1 LNVGWE
7 AWAAF
12 CVFIL
17 VMLGIDLLVFNRKTH
32 AVSIKE
38 AATWSTVWIAL
49 GLGFAALI
57 LVWGG
62 TKPAGEYLAGYV
74 IEKSLSMDNVF
85 MFALILSYFAVP
97 AEYQHRAL
105 FLGIFGA
112 LVMRAAF
119 IAGGAALL
127 HQFHFVEYLFG
138 AFLVVT
144 GVKLARQRQE
154 EGNFDSNA
162 ALRLLR
168 RTVPMT
174 DGYRGP
180 RVFLREG
187 GRLLATPM
195 LAVLVVIE
203 FTDLIFALDSIPA
216 IFGVTHNPFLAF
228 TSNAFAIL
236 GLRAL
241 YFLLAGMMERFA
253 YLKAGLAAVLVFVGA
268 KMLAGRWYEV
278 PVWASLA
285 AIALILGVAAAASA
299 RKGSPVPR
307 QG

>member
-1 LNVGWE
+1 LNVGWT

-12 CVFIL
+12 CTFIL
-17 VMLGIDLLVFNRKTH
+17 AMLLIDLLLFNRRAR
-32 AVSIKE
+32 AVSIRE
-38 AATWSTVWIAL
+38 AAAWSAVWIAL
-49 GLGFAALI
+49 GLGFGALI
-57 LVWGG
+57 LAWGG

-85 MFALILSYFAVP
+85 MFALIFSYFAVP

-127 HQFHFVEYLFG
+127 QEFQVVEYLFG
-138 AFLVVT
+138 AFLVVS
-144 GVKLARQRQE
+144 GLKLARQRQE
-154 EGNFDSNA
+154 ERNFDTNA

-174 DGYRGP
+174 GGYRGA

-187 GRLLATPM
+187 GRVLATPM

-203 FTDLIFALDSIPA
+203 LTDLIFALDSIPA
-216 IFGVTHNPFLAF
+216 VFGVTRNPFLAF

-253 YLKAGLAAVLVFVGA
+253 YLKAGLAAILVFVGA
-268 KMLAGRWYEV
+268 KMLVGRWYDL

-285 AIALILGVAAAASA
+285 AIALILGVAAVASA
-299 RKGSPVPR
+299 RKGAPAPR
-307 QG
+307 RG

>member
-1 LNVGWE
+1 VNVGWV

-12 CVFIL
+12 SLFVLAMLL
-17 VMLGIDLLVFNRKTH
+17 VDLLVFNRKAH
-32 AVSIKE
+32 AVSIRE
-38 AATWSTVWIAL
+38 AAIWSSVWIAL
-49 GLGFAALI
+49 GLGFAVLV

-62 TKPAGEYLAGYV
+62 TKPAGEYLAAYV

-85 MFALILSYFAVP
+85 MFALILSYFSVP

-112 LVMRAAF
+112 LLMRAAF

-144 GVKLARQRQE
+144 GVKLARRGQKE
-154 EGNFDSNA
+154 ADFDDNA
-162 ALRLLR
+162 ALRLVR

-174 DGYRGP
+174 DGYRGA

-187 GRLLATPM
+187 GRLVATPM
-195 LAVLVVIE
+195 LAVLAVIE
-203 FTDLIFALDSIPA
+203 LTDLVFALDSIPA
-216 IFGVTHNPFLAF
+216 VFGVTHDPFLAF

-241 YFLLAGMMERFA
+241 YFLLAGMMERFT
-253 YLKAGLAAVLVFVGA
+253 YLKAGLAAILVLVGA
-268 KMLAGRWYEV
+268 KMLASRWYEA

-285 AIALILGVAAAASA
+285 AIGLILGVAAAASA
-299 RKGSPVPR
+299 RKQAPAPHRS
-307 QG
+307 

>member
-17 VMLGIDLLVFNRKTH
+17 AMLGIDLLLFNRKAH
-32 AVSIKE
+32 AVSIRE
-38 AATWSTVWIAL
+38 AAVWSTVWIAL
-49 GLGFAALI
+49 GLAFAALI

-62 TKPAGEYLAGYV
+62 TKPAGE
-74 IEKSLSMDNVF
+74 DNVF
-85 MFALILSYFAVP
+85 MFALIFSYFAVP

-154 EGNFDSNA
+154 ERNFDNNA

-268 KMLAGRWYEV
+268 KMLAGRWYDV

-285 AIALILGVAAAASA
+285 AIALILGVAAVASA

-307 QG
+307 GG

>member
-1 LNVGWE
+1 VNVGWM
-7 AWAAF
+7 AWVAF
-12 CVFIL
+12 CGFIL
-17 VMLGIDLLVFNRKTH
+17 AMLAIDLLLFNRKAH
-32 AVSIKE
+32 AVSIRE
-38 AATWSTVWIAL
+38 AAAWSTVWITL

-62 TKPAGEYLAGYV
+62 TKPAGEYLAAYV
-74 IEKSLSMDNVF
+74 IEKSLSLDNVF
-85 MFALILSYFAVP
+85 MFALIFSYFAVP
-97 AEYQHRAL
+97 AEYQHRTL

-112 LVMRAAF
+112 LVMRAIF

-127 HQFHFVEYLFG
+127 HEFHFVEYLFG

-144 GVKLARQRQE
+144 GLKLARRGQAE
-154 EGNFDSNA
+154 ANFDNNR

-168 RTVPMT
+168 RRVPMT
-174 DGYRGP
+174 DGYRGA
-180 RVFLREG
+180 RILVREG
-187 GRLLATPM
+187 ARLMATPM

-216 IFGVTHNPFLAF
+216 VFSVTRNPFLAF

-253 YLKAGLAAVLVFVGA
+253 YLKAGLAAILVFVGA
-268 KMLAGRWYEV
+268 KMLASRWYEL
-278 PVWASLA
+278 PVWASLVV
-285 AIALILGVAAAASA
+285 IALILGIAAAASA
-299 RKGSPVPR
+299 RKGSPAPR
-307 QG
+307 RR